1 VSDKRQQILDTATT
15 LFSKHGYHAVGVDW
29 IIADSGVAKMT
40 MYRHFPSKTDLVIA
54 VLRQRQQQC
63 AVSLKALVAEADSP
77 LGRLERLFD
86 WHRDWFAS
94 PAFTG
99 CMFTHAASEFA
110 DKGSSIHEISV
121 EQKADLTQ
129 FIEQLLGDIVLPAQ
143 AAVLAPVIVMLLD
156 GATLAVQISG
166 RQSAATEAWNA
177 VRDLLG
183 LYCEPS
189 ENVLHAGHCLP
200 RGASVS

>member
-1 VSDKRQQILDTATT
+1 LLSIQTAVSDKRQQILDTATT

-54 VLRQRQQQC
+54 VLRRRQQQC
-63 AVSLKALVAEADSP
+63 AVSLRTFVAEADSP
-77 LGRLERLFD
+77 LDRLQRVFD
-86 WHRDWFAS
+86 WHRDWFMSA
-94 PAFTG
+94 AFTG

-121 EQKADLTQ
+121 EQKAELTR
-129 FIEQLLGDIVLPAQ
+129 FIEQLLMDIVPAAQ

-166 RQSAATEAWNA
+166 RQGAATEAWNA

-183 LYCEPS
+183 LYCEAAA
-189 ENVLHAGHCLP
+189 EGLH
-200 RGASVS
+200 V